1 MQGREWEHRA
11 FANID
16 SAMQIRTLPGP
27 SEDWAL
33 FLDIDGTLLD
43 IAEQP
48 GGVVVPRSLPPLLTS
63 IRARLG
69 GALALV
75 SGRRLAD
82 IDRLMAPAEL
92 PCAAEHGA
100 CLRLADGSVHS
111 VSERNAVPEIL
122 RRRLHSATRTWPG
135 VFVEDKRFNVAVH
148 FRQAP
153 SFRDQV
159 ERFMHDLADEAG
171 NGFEVLSARQSF
183 ELRHRSSNK
192 GDAVRRFMT
201 EPTFSSRRPVF
212 VGDDVTDEDGFV
224 VALELGG
231 LALDVRV
238 QFDGRPARV
247 REWLASFQTDAPMPG

>member
-1 MQGREWEHRA
+1 MQVR
-11 FANID
+11 NV
-16 SAMQIRTLPGP
+16 PGP
-27 SEDWAL
+27 HEDWAL

-100 CLRLADGSVHS
+100 CLRLADGTVHS

-122 RRRLHSATRTWPG
+122 RRRLHSAARAWPG
-135 VFVEDKRFNVAVH
+135 VLVEDKRFNVAVH

-153 SFRDQV
+153 SYRDRV
-159 ERFMHDLADEAG
+159 ERLMHDLADEAG
-171 NGFEVLSARQSF
+171 DGFEVLAARQSF
-183 ELRHRSSNK
+183 ELRHHSSNK
-192 GDAVRRFMT
+192 GEAVRRFMS
-201 EPTFSSRRPVF
+201 EPIFSGRRPVF
-212 VGDDVTDEDGFV
+212 VGDDVTDEDGFAA
-224 VALELGG
+224 ALEFGG
-231 LALDVRV
+231 LALDVRIR
-238 QFDGRPARV
+238 FDGHPARV
-247 REWLASFQTDAPMPG
+247 RDWLASFQTDTPMSG